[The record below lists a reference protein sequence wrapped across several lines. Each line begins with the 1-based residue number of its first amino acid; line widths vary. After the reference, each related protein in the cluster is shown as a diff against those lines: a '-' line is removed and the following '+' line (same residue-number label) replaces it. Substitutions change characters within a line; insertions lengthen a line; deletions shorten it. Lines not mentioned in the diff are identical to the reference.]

1 MTRLALAGALALAL
15 AVTACGDSGPA
26 TSQASG
32 SGSPSASVTAAP
44 TASASAP
51 TAPASAPTSPASC
64 SLLPTVVPPPAEGNR
79 DLATKPVVPTGTGTP
94 PTEVTVSDLVVG
106 TGQEAFAGDGVA
118 VKYVGAI
125 YATGREFDSSWSRGP
140 DETLPFGLCQEG
152 VVPGFAVGPIGMKVG
167 GRRSIVIPPRFGYG
181 SAGQSGAGIAGTD
194 TLVFIVDLVS
204 IDS

>member
-15 AVTACGDSGPA
+15 AVTACGDSGDSGPA

-44 TASASAP
+44 TAPAAAS
-51 TAPASAPTSPASC
+51 TSPASC

-79 DLATKPVVPTGTGTP
+79 DLATKPVVPAGTGTP